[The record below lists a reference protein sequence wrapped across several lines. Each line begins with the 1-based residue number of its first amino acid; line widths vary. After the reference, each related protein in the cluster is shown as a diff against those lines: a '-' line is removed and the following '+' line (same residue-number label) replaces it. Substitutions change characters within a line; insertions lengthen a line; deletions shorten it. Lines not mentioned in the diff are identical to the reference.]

1 MSCSTR
7 HLRVCR
13 VLCLQPAND
22 CASSKR
28 TRQGAN
34 ASAAA
39 GLATR
44 REGAPGRRGRGRV
57 GAAIRGACAGRVR
70 RRGRS
75 FGSYSAATGD
85 RPQSSC
91 LPPSPSPST
100 PPRPLLVPLPPHAG
114 RLASTTAS
122 QHGGKPST
130 SQTRA
135 PLKTSQRRQRVRVL
149 VDVPTG
155 TAHPSLQTRS

>member
-1 MSCSTR
+1 MSCSAR
-7 HLRVCR
+7 HLRACVVC
-13 VLCLQPAND
+13 
-22 CASSKR
+22 CASSQR
-28 TRQGAN
+28 TTVRRARGRVREQTQARRQDSRRDAR
-34 ASAAA
+34 ALRDAAA
-39 GLATR
+39 GDAWELPNGER
-44 REGAPGRRGRGRV
+44 APG
-57 GAAIRGACAGRVR
+57 VR

-135 PLKTSQRRQRVRVL
+135 PLKTSQRRRRVRVL

-155 TAHPSLQTRS
+155 TAHPSPQTRY

>member
-28 TRQGAN
+28 TRHRAN